1 MSDLDTKHVI
11 TIPLWTDAD
20 PSEVLALAIEAGR
33 FISRELEDS
42 GLETIFD
49 DERVEVELFEE
60 AIDES
65 EEEE

>member
-1 MSDLDTKHVI
+1 MSEINTKHVI
-11 TIPLWTDAD
+11 TIPLWTNAD

-33 FISRELEDS
+33 SISRELEDC

-49 DERVEVELFEE
+49 DEWVEVELFEE
-60 AIDES
+60 AIDDS